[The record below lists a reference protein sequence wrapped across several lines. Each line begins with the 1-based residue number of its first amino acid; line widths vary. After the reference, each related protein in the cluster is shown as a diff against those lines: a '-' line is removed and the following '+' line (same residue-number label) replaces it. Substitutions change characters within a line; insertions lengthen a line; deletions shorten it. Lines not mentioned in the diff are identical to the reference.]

1 VGLDWGAGP
10 DQNQHVLNAVVNDL
24 NEGGKE
30 GASMIQRLAFSVAV
44 VAVTPVLLILVV
56 LSTIY
61 LLSVLLSIS
70 GFLG

>member
-1 VGLDWGAGP
+1 
-10 DQNQHVLNAVVNDL
+10 
-24 NEGGKE
+24 
-30 GASMIQRLAFSVAV
+30 MIQRLAFSVV
-44 VAVTPVLLILVV
+44 LVAVTPVLLILVV

>member
-1 VGLDWGAGP
+1 
-10 DQNQHVLNAVVNDL
+10 
-24 NEGGKE
+24 
-30 GASMIQRLAFSVAV
+30 MIQRLAISVV
-44 VAVTPVLLILVV
+44 LVAVTPVLLILVV

>member
-1 VGLDWGAGP
+1 
-10 DQNQHVLNAVVNDL
+10 
-24 NEGGKE
+24 
-30 GASMIQRLAFSVAV
+30 MIQKLAFSVAL

-56 LSTIY
+56 VSTIY

>member
-1 VGLDWGAGP
+1 
-10 DQNQHVLNAVVNDL
+10 
-24 NEGGKE
+24 
-30 GASMIQRLAFSVAV
+30 MIQRLALSVAL

-61 LLSVLLSIS
+61 LLSVLLSIT